1 MKILLRFDDI
11 TPYMDQD
18 KWARAHGIVQK
29 YDIKPILGVVPDCRD
44 ENLNMACQA
53 DGLDCNNEAN
63 LTAKFF
69 AYMRELEAE
78 GYTIAQ
84 HGTTHIYETDS
95 SGLLHINSF
104 SEFAGLE
111 YDVQLDK
118 LKRGRDILVNH
129 GLNPVLFM
137 APGHTFDLN
146 TLKALK
152 ELGFNAVT
160 DALTASPYVR
170 EGILHI
176 PCRLAGY
183 DRIKGI
189 DTICLHPNMM
199 EEEDFAELENF
210 ISSHR
215 EEFISYDYD
224 SQIKLAHDYSV
235 ADRITEAR
243 TILARNARNKIANSK
258 RIAWYM
264 SYTNAESIAKKWAKR
279 LICMPLLLT
288 NKYRDTTNE

>member
-1 MKILLRFDDI
+1 
-11 TPYMDQD
+11 
-18 KWARAHGIVQK
+18 
-29 YDIKPILGVVPDCRD
+29 
-44 ENLNMACQA
+44 
-53 DGLDCNNEAN
+53 
-63 LTAKFF
+63 
-69 AYMRELEAE
+69 MRELEAE

-118 LKRGRDILVNH
+118 LKRGRDILVNN

-146 TLKALK
+146 TLRALK

-189 DTICLHPNMM
+189 DTLSSP
-199 EEEDFAELENF
+199 
-210 ISSHR
+210 ISVTSM
-215 EEFISYDYD
+215 F
-224 SQIKLAHDYSV
+224 KP
-235 ADRITEAR
+235 
-243 TILARNARNKIANSK
+243 
-258 RIAWYM
+258 
-264 SYTNAESIAKKWAKR
+264 
-279 LICMPLLLT
+279 PL
-288 NKYRDTTNE
+288 